1 MRSGQSPSGLKY
13 AVRQSGRSVAYCALS
28 IGCGTAQEAGFPS
41 GIAHF
46 VEHTLFRGTRRKKA
60 SAINGYLDRLG
71 GELNAYTTK
80 EEIVLH
86 ATVLKEDLWKAVRL
100 LFELALESTFPED
113 EIETERGVVLDEII
127 SYKDNPAEDVYD
139 KFEGLLFKG
148 HPLEHPILG
157 TTASVKKIKSSHLR
171 EFVKTFFT
179 PERMALTIV
188 AGEDEAKLEKQ
199 ALRQIE
205 KAFADATNGQGN
217 TFSSAKITN
226 GEGKTLSSAKK
237 IADATE
243 RVFPSHITTSPTS
256 SASYTV
262 DSSSSPL
269 HSSVSSL
276 PVSCPTASSYPF
288 TAVFHQVVDKRNHE
302 VNAVVGG
309 YGPSLY
315 EMPDRMVAAM
325 LVNILGGP
333 ASNSLLNSELREKK
347 GWVYGIECSYTQ
359 YAETGVVAI
368 TFGCD
373 RPNLEACMATIEKI
387 LTRLRET
394 PLSEARVK
402 SYRKQLLGQLAIGS
416 EAGEAQCLSMGKS
429 LLAWG
434 SIMSQE
440 QVRACLEAIGP
451 EDLRQ
456 MARRLFA
463 PEKLSSL
470 VYL

>member
-1 MRSGQSPSGLKY
+1 MRSGQSPCGLKY
-13 AVRQSGRSVAYCALS
+13 AVRHSGKAVAYCALS

-60 SAINGYLDRLG
+60 SAINSYLDRLG

-100 LFELALESTFPED
+100 LFELALESTFPD
-113 EIETERGVVLDEII
+113 SEIETERGVVLDEII
-127 SYKDNPAEDVYD
+127 SYKDNPAEDIYD

-157 TTASVKKIKSSHLR
+157 TAASVKKITAKQLR
-171 EFVKTFFT
+171 EFVQTFFT

-188 AGEDEAKLEKQ
+188 AGEDETKLEKQ
-199 ALRQIE
+199 VLNCINKAFPTFSPTNNTTE
-205 KAFADATNGQGN
+205 KANEGKEGTLPSAKNYADASENVCDGKGN
-217 TFSSAKITN
+217 
-226 GEGKTLSSAKK
+226 TLSSANNY
-237 IADATE
+237 ADATE
-243 RVFPSHITTSPTS
+243 RVFPFPGT
-256 SASYTV
+256 
-262 DSSSSPL
+262 D
-269 HSSVSSL
+269 
-276 PVSCPTASSYPF
+276 
-288 TAVFHQVVDKRNHE
+288 VFHQVIDKRNHE

-315 EMPDRMVAAM
+315 QMPDRMVAAM

-333 ASNSLLNSELREKK
+333 ASNSLLNGELREKK

-359 YAETGVVAI
+359 YADTGIVAI
-368 TFGCD
+368 SFGCD
-373 RPNLEACMATIEKI
+373 RPNLEACMSAIQKI
-387 LTRLRET
+387 LSRLRET

-402 SYRKQLLGQLAIGS
+402 SYRKQLMGQLAISS

-440 QVRACLEAIGP
+440 EVRACLEKIGP
-451 EDLRQ
+451 EDLRN
-456 MARRLFA
+456 MACRLFD

>member
-1 MRSGQSPSGLKY
+1 MTGGITPCGLQY

-28 IGCGTAQEAGFPS
+28 IGCGTTQEAGFPS

-60 SAINGYLDRLG
+60 AVINSYLDRLG

-86 ATVLKEDLWKAVRL
+86 ATVLKEDLWKAVKL
-100 LFELALESTFPED
+100 LFELATEATFPDD
-113 EIETERGVVLDEII
+113 EIQTERGVVLDEII

-139 KFEGLLFKG
+139 KFEGLLFQG
-148 HPLEHPILG
+148 HPLEQPILG
-157 TTASVKKIKSSHLR
+157 TSASVKKITPAQLR
-171 EFVKTFFT
+171 SFVQTFFT
-179 PERMALTIV
+179 PDRMALTLV
-188 AGEDEAKLEKQ
+188 ADIPENQLEKKVH
-199 ALRQIE
+199 ALVKNLFGESAPARMTAPRE
-205 KAFADATNGQGN
+205 QG
-217 TFSSAKITN
+217 
-226 GEGKTLSSAKK
+226 
-237 IADATE
+237 IA
-243 RVFPSHITTSPTS
+243 
-256 SASYTV
+256 
-262 DSSSSPL
+262 
-269 HSSVSSL
+269 
-276 PVSCPTASSYPF
+276 CPENI
-288 TAVFHQVVDKRNHE
+288 FHKVIDKRNHE
-302 VNAVVGG
+302 VNAVIGG
-309 YGPSLY
+309 YAPSLY

-333 ASNSLLNSELREKK
+333 ASNSLLNAELREKK

-359 YAETGVVAI
+359 YADTGIVAI
-368 TFGCD
+368 SFGCD
-373 RPNLEACMATIEKI
+373 KPNLEACMASIHKI
-387 LTRLRET
+387 LERLREA
-394 PLSEARVK
+394 PLSEARLK

-434 SIMSQE
+434 KIMSPE
-440 QVRACLEAIGP
+440 QTRACLQSITS

-456 MARRLFA
+456 MACRLFA